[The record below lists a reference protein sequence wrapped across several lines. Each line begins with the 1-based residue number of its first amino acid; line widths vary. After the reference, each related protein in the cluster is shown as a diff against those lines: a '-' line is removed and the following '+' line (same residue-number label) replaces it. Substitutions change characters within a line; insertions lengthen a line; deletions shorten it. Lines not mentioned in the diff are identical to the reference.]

1 MEQTKIKDIREKIE
15 YKGFKKKYLA
25 EKMGISN
32 VTLSYYLNEKRRMPM
47 IIKAKLIGLLGL

>member
-1 MEQTKIKDIREKIE
+1 METKIEVIKERIE
-15 YKGFKKKYLA
+15 YKGYKKKYLA

-32 VTLSYYLNEKRRMPM
+32 VTLSYYLNKKRKMPM

>member
-1 MEQTKIKDIREKIE
+1 MELEIKEIRKRIE

-25 EKMGISN
+25 ERMGISN
-32 VTLSYYLNEKRRMPM
+32 VTLSYYLNEKRKMPL

>member
-1 MEQTKIKDIREKIE
+1 MELEIKEIRERIE

-25 EKMGISN
+25 ERMGISN
-32 VTLSYYLNEKRRMPM
+32 VTLSYYLNEKRKMPL

>member
-1 MEQTKIKDIREKIE
+1 METKIEVIKERIE
-15 YKGFKKKYLA
+15 YKGYKKKYLA

-32 VTLSYYLNEKRRMPM
+32 VTLSYYLNKKRKMPL

>member
-1 MEQTKIKDIREKIE
+1 METKIEVIKERIE

-32 VTLSYYLNEKRRMPM
+32 VTLSYYLNKKRKMPM

>member
-1 MEQTKIKDIREKIE
+1 METKIEVIKERIE

-32 VTLSYYLNEKRRMPM
+32 VTLSYYLNKKRKMPL

>member
-1 MEQTKIKDIREKIE
+1 METKIKDIREKIE

-32 VTLSYYLNEKRRMPM
+32 VTLSYYLNEKRKMPLL
-47 IIKAKLIGLLGL
+47 IKAKLIGLLGL